1 MRLIRSAIFCF
12 LERGDNIAC
21 TLGPLEWFSQITI
34 MKFYGNYSAI
44 PYERIQTHFA
54 EVFDMPLSAG
64 SLYNVNADAYQ
75 RLELFETLNKV
86 QLRQA
91 PVA

>member
-1 MRLIRSAIFCF
+1 MFQL
-12 LERGDNIAC
+12 
-21 TLGPLEWFSQITI
+21 
-34 MKFYGNYSAI
+34 I